1 MRVVMSEKVGMDGN
15 EKESKKVELATVP
28 KGTGSIMNAT
38 TARSAPEAVACTKW
52 SSALERAESIV

>member
-1 MRVVMSEKVGMDGN
+1 MRVVASEKDGIDVSG
-15 EKESKKVELATVP
+15 KESKKVELATVP

-52 SSALERAESIV
+52 SSAFERAESMV